1 MTMETKQI
9 LGFNFYFHRKKARKS
24 QFNISYDLNMSQRT
38 ISRIENGEENL
49 KLSTLDVIARHFKI
63 PVYYLFLPKEMN
75 YIEMFDHPVLSAVE
89 VRILY
94 MFYLTERFK
103 NGNPEDSILYGI
115 EMKDDDEIFRVD
127 DISEDK
133 SFVENL
139 ADMCNRWQIPMEHFP
154 AVIRDAMIEEQMKRT
169 DERFKV

>member
-49 KLSTLDVIARHFKI
+49 KLSTLNVIVKNFNI
-63 PVYYLFLPKEMN
+63 PVYYLFLPKRVTFRELFN
-75 YIEMFDHPVLSAVE
+75 NPILCGE
-89 VRILY
+89 VIQILY
-94 MFYLTERFK
+94 MFYLTERLK
-103 NGNPEDSILYGI
+103 NGNPKDIIYGI
-115 EMKDDDEIFRVD
+115 EMKDDDEIFRID